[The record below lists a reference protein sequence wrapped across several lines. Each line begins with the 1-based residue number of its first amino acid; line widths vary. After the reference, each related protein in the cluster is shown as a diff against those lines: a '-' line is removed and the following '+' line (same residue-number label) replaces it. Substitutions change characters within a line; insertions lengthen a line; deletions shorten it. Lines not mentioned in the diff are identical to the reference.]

1 MSTELV
7 SQLKTIIADDL
18 DVNLTV
24 EEIDDNV
31 SLFEEGLGFD
41 SIAIVEFIFAIEKH
55 FDIEFDDSELDTQ
68 YFSSL
73 QILADLI
80 SSKVDSLF

>member
-1 MSTELV
+1 MPTTMSTALV

-41 SIAIVEFIFAIEKH
+41 SMPAGWGKLNMAFM
-55 FDIEFDDSELDTQ
+55 SM
-68 YFSSL
+68 
-73 QILADLI
+73 
-80 SSKVDSLF
+80 

>member
-1 MSTELV
+1 MSTELA

-31 SLFEEGLGFD
+31 SLFE
-41 SIAIVEFIFAIEKH
+41 
-55 FDIEFDDSELDTQ
+55 
-68 YFSSL
+68 
-73 QILADLI
+73 
-80 SSKVDSLF
+80 